1 VEAPNPNNPEQI
13 IIAST
18 ILDDGI
24 PTYGANFIWPNDNF
38 KIKDVATFVKV
49 PFEDLVVNVPRNSK
63 QYLKKMYG
71 DDCLTRYVI
80 QTHTDD
86 HSMVDLFPHPKHRM
100 KLFNTLFKLENKP
113 TIASTITSLCMSLM
127 TNEFA
132 TSDSGKIKRH
142 LDIITRHMG
151 ERYLGVKS
159 PFGV

>member
-1 VEAPNPNNPEQI
+1 MESPV
-13 IIAST
+13 T
-18 ILDDGI
+18 
-24 PTYGANFIWPNDNF
+24 
-38 KIKDVATFVKV
+38 TFVKV

-63 QYLKKMYG
+63 QYLRKMYG

-80 QTHTDD
+80 QTHTDN
-86 HSMVDLFPHPKHRM
+86 HSLFANDVLPHPKIRM
-100 KLFNTLFKLENKP
+100 KLLNTLINLENKP
-113 TIASTITSLCMSLM
+113 TVASTITCLCLALI

-132 TSDSGKIKRH
+132 TSDKDKNKRH